1 MSIPTD
7 KRKATA
13 NKAAIRTPR
22 SDAALATL
30 AMADT
35 IESDVDF
42 VERSSSPPGSDAR
55 EHPRF
60 PFRGRARAVV
70 FPPEGSLGGQPQESE
85 VLTTDVSRGGL
96 SLLHRKQLFPG
107 QQVLLVLEGAN
118 RLVEVCWCC
127 RVWAGLYSAGCRFIA
142 PTQQS

>member
-1 MSIPTD
+1 MSFSAD
-7 KRKATA
+7 KQRAVVD
-13 NKAAIRTPR
+13 
-22 SDAALATL
+22 SV
-30 AMADT
+30 
-35 IESDVDF
+35 ESDIDML
-42 VERSSSPPGSDAR
+42 ESRGNPGPGEAR

-70 FPPEGSLGGQPQESE
+70 FPPEGTLGGEPLESE

-107 QQVLLVLEGAN
+107 QQILLVLEGEN

-127 RVWAGLYSAGCRFIA
+127 RVWAGLYSAGCRFVNTE
-142 PTQQS
+142 PQL